1 MENRLSHAPPP
12 VGSLT
17 LDQNGFRTS
26 VQKLTEETLKNL
38 DAIWAQCGY
47 EDIECQGLRG
57 DLYTKVKA
65 LFSTEVL
72 SEQKILDHAKEQV
85 IAKRSHLVNLYA
97 QLGRTVPAESN
108 SGVTNYADKL
118 NELEKGILLIS
129 EEVDKRQDTITLAL
143 RDVEAAANELG
154 EPIPSISEYNI
165 PAGTPELSDVR
176 LEAFIAHKS
185 KLDAMKHQRVEEMK
199 SIAIDCYKSIVDLCI
214 EEEGGYKSK
223 SEQTSFGD
231 IDSKIISFARTAEF
245 KFGVGRSDMNSLI
258 SRCQSLYDEKE
269 SRRNE
274 LAKSGSEIARLWT
287 LLRISSAEREAFTSS
302 FKMNLSMN
310 TVVRGRQELDRLKE
324 VRVLSLGRVVGSIR
338 SEIEALWREC
348 AIDTEEQR
356 REEFES
362 FYTPIENLHDEAV
375 SLCRISVVIIIII
388 IIINYCLYILFI
400 YMCMLF
406 MKTILIY

>member
-12 VGSLT
+12 IGSVT
-17 LDQNGFRTS
+17 LDQNGFRSS

-65 LFSTEVL
+65 LFSAEVL

-85 IAKRSHLVNLYA
+85 TAKRARLANLYA
-97 QLGRTVPAESN
+97 QLGRTVPAES
-108 SGVTNYADKL
+108 SAGLTNYADKL
-118 NELEKGILLIS
+118 NELEKAILLIS

-154 EPIPSISEYNI
+154 EPVPSAAEYNI
-165 PAGTPELSDVR
+165 PAETPELSDVR
-176 LEAFIAHKS
+176 LNAFIAFKV
-185 KLDAMKHQRVEEMK
+185 KFDAIKQQREEEMK
-199 SIAIDCYKSIVDLCI
+199 SIVSDCFKSIVDLCI
-214 EEEGGYKSK
+214 EEEGYKSK
-223 SEQTSFGD
+223 SEQASFGD
-231 IDSKIISFARTAEF
+231 IDAKIISFARSGVF
-245 KFGVGRSDMNSLI
+245 KLGVSRSDMNGLI

-310 TVVRGRQELDRLKE
+310 TVVRGRQELERLKE
-324 VRVLSLGRVVGSIR
+324 VRVQSLGRVVGSIR
-338 SEIEALWREC
+338 SEIEALAGVCDRHGGAEERRVRGVLYANREP
-348 AIDTEEQR
+348 AR
-356 REEFES
+356 RGGECM
-362 FYTPIENLHDEAV
+362 H
-375 SLCRISVVIIIII
+375 
-388 IIINYCLYILFI
+388 LY
-400 YMCMLF
+400 
-406 MKTILIY
+406 